1 VAIDGD
7 HATFFVKFIGHA
19 NGAAPP
25 ETAAAVWVQ
34 RTFGSV
40 DIPIV
45 EQPDAFSMT
54 HFSLRAP
61 P

>member
-7 HATFFVKFIGHA
+7 HATFFVKFIKHG

-25 ETAAAVWVQ
+25 GTAAAVWALQTV
-34 RTFGSV
+34 GSV
-40 DIPIV
+40 DISIV
-45 EQPDAFSMT
+45 EQPGLISMA